1 MSRSLGGPVPR
12 DTRSTTSALGDVWL
26 TRGGNIP
33 HRRRRR
39 KRHRTRMAFDPPH
52 RGGYDR
58 RMLAEALGTGLE
70 LVGGWLDCGRSVA
83 RRIGAQV
90 VDPLARLAG
99 LGPAPHAP
107 TGDPPPADQPG
118 GGEAAPQFQAE
129 EAKYYLG
136 PPRTPAARYA
146 ARHPVSGHG
155 GALGRDRGRSRAR
168 ERPRLGRDP
177 ARGRGARERRR
188 GERGPLPL
196 ERRPRA
202 ADGALT
208 PPAPRAMPPA
218 SLAFVLHAHLPFVRH
233 PAHEDFLEERWL
245 AEAITETY
253 IPLLEV
259 LGALERDR
267 VPTRLTLSLSPP
279 LLAMLA
285 DHLLRGRYLR
295 HLDRLVELAEKEE
308 RRTRADERFHRVA
321 EMYLARFCRARTIF
335 LEDWGQD
342 LIAAFRSYQ
351 ERGLLEI
358 ITCAAT
364 HGFLPLLAVTPG
376 AVRAQVEVAVAEHRR
391 FFARSPEGFW
401 LPECA
406 YEPGLDAE
414 LARVGVR
421 YFFVDTHGIAHATPR
436 PVYGVY
442 APIAC
447 DSGVAAFGRDPDS
460 SKQVWSAEEGYPGDF
475 WYRDFYRD
483 IGFDLDYDYVRP
495 YLPPTGQRILTGLK
509 YHRITGKTDVKAP
522 YEPERAR
529 ERLEAHAAHF
539 VAGRVRQAAWLARA
553 MDRPPLIVRP
563 YDAELFGHWWFE
575 GPWWLQAVL
584 RRLAVTPELRAGTPG
599 DDLARHPTVQRATPA
614 ASTWGWKGYNEV
626 WLAGENDWL
635 YRHLHATADRLHALC
650 RSYPS
655 ADERTRRALT
665 QALRELFLAQASD
678 WAFMMSRAT
687 TVEYAVRRSLDHLL
701 RCQEL
706 CAQVERGA
714 VDDLRLAA
722 LEDTDNLFPTL
733 DYRVFV

>member
-1 MSRSLGGPVPR
+1 M
-12 DTRSTTSALGDVWL
+12 
-26 TRGGNIP
+26 
-33 HRRRRR
+33 
-39 KRHRTRMAFDPPH
+39 
-52 RGGYDR
+52 
-58 RMLAEALGTGLE
+58 
-70 LVGGWLDCGRSVA
+70 
-83 RRIGAQV
+83 
-90 VDPLARLAG
+90 
-99 LGPAPHAP
+99 
-107 TGDPPPADQPG
+107 
-118 GGEAAPQFQAE
+118 PQ
-129 EAKYYLG
+129 
-136 PPRTPAARYA
+136 
-146 ARHPVSGHG
+146 
-155 GALGRDRGRSRAR
+155 
-168 ERPRLGRDP
+168 
-177 ARGRGARERRR
+177 
-188 GERGPLPL
+188 
-196 ERRPRA
+196 
-202 ADGALT
+202 
-208 PPAPRAMPPA
+208 A

-253 IPLLEV
+253 IPLLEM

-267 VPTRLTLSLSPP
+267 VPARLTLSLSPP

-285 DHLLRGRYLR
+285 DHLLRTRYLR

-539 VAGRVRQAAWLARA
+539 VAGRVHQAAWLARA
-553 MDRPPLIVRP
+553 MDRPPIIVCP

-575 GPWWLQAVL
+575 GPWWLEAVL

>member
-1 MSRSLGGPVPR
+1 M
-12 DTRSTTSALGDVWL
+12 
-26 TRGGNIP
+26 
-33 HRRRRR
+33 
-39 KRHRTRMAFDPPH
+39 
-52 RGGYDR
+52 
-58 RMLAEALGTGLE
+58 
-70 LVGGWLDCGRSVA
+70 
-83 RRIGAQV
+83 
-90 VDPLARLAG
+90 
-99 LGPAPHAP
+99 
-107 TGDPPPADQPG
+107 
-118 GGEAAPQFQAE
+118 PQ
-129 EAKYYLG
+129 
-136 PPRTPAARYA
+136 
-146 ARHPVSGHG
+146 
-155 GALGRDRGRSRAR
+155 
-168 ERPRLGRDP
+168 
-177 ARGRGARERRR
+177 
-188 GERGPLPL
+188 
-196 ERRPRA
+196 
-202 ADGALT
+202 
-208 PPAPRAMPPA
+208 A

-267 VPTRLTLSLSPP
+267 VPTRLTLSPSPP
-279 LLAMLA
+279 LLAMPA
-285 DHLLRGRYLR
+285 DPPLRGPYLR
-295 HLDRLVELAEKEE
+295 
-308 RRTRADERFHRVA
+308 
-321 EMYLARFCRARTIF
+321 
-335 LEDWGQD
+335 
-342 LIAAFRSYQ
+342 
-351 ERGLLEI
+351 
-358 ITCAAT
+358 
-364 HGFLPLLAVTPG
+364 P
-376 AVRAQVEVAVAEHRR
+376 
-391 FFARSPEGFW
+391 
-401 LPECA
+401 PECA

-509 YHRITGKTDVKAP
+509 YHRITGKTDVKEP

-539 VAGRVRQAAWLARA
+539 VDARVHQVAWLARA
-553 MDRPPLIVRP
+553 MDRPPIIVCP

-575 GPWWLQAVL
+575 GPWWLEAVL
-584 RRLAVTPELRAGTPG
+584 RRLATTPELRAATPG
-599 DDLARHPTVQRATPA
+599 DDLARRPTVQHATPA